1 MYYKYYTCLQSS
13 YFPDLWKTTVV
24 NTLLKK
30 PGLDPIFK
38 NWLPTE
44 DAYENGALSHHMKIK
59 EGANPLFMD
68 WDHQKPTAWQNYDEN
83 YIHDIINS
91 D

>member
-1 MYYKYYTCLQSS
+1 MQTR
-13 YFPDLWKTTVV
+13 
-24 NTLLKK
+24 
-30 PGLDPIFK
+30 
-38 NWLPTE
+38 
-44 DAYENGALSHHMKIK
+44 
-59 EGANPLFMD
+59 NPRLMD

>member
-24 NTLLKK
+24 NRLLKK

-59 EGANPLFMD
+59 EGANPLFD
-68 WDHQKPTAWQNYDEN
+68 RHTLLGSPFPSLEQPK
-83 YIHDIINS
+83 
-91 D
+91 